1 MKSNDAMRENT
12 QKTFCDDNVKISQ
25 LELELDTIKNRSD
38 KNNKEYERILVE
50 LNTVKEN
57 KEKIWQQLVEHKQ
70 IMATSE
76 KQIKEKE
83 DCINQINESL
93 KDIKS
98 QRNALQQTLD
108 AEQKQAQMQQEKL
121 TAEISTLMAALK
133 TLEEQNRDISHQLA
147 SSELAAKQELERL
160 WTEVSEK
167 RNLESKFTE
176 QSHKL
181 EELQILL
188 SLNKENAGDTITL
201 QQLKEENRTARLRIT
216 ETEIK
221 LIEYQQQIQTLE
233 QHIEKK

>member
-1 MKSNDAMRENT
+1 
-12 QKTFCDDNVKISQ
+12 
-25 LELELDTIKNRSD
+25 
-38 KNNKEYERILVE
+38 
-50 LNTVKEN
+50 
-57 KEKIWQQLVEHKQ
+57 
-70 IMATSE
+70 MATSE

-121 TAEISTLMAALK
+121 TSEISALMTALK
-133 TLEEQNRDISHQLA
+133 RLEEQNRDISHQLA
-147 SSELAAKQELERL
+147 SSEAAAKQELERL

-233 QHIEKK
+233 QHIEKSKNRCHTVEIERDKMQTTIIKIRDENEQTINGLRRDIKQLQALQQKNCCIVL